1 MTQVEILEDM
11 VALAEGAGL
20 PVQYVPRGRGLE
32 GGPPVVSAVCR
43 LGGEWRIVLV
53 ASDSV
58 DERIEVVAAA
68 LREHR
73 SEWLESRHVAP
84 ALRRRLDPA

>member
-1 MTQVEILEDM
+1 MTDAEILEDII
-11 VALAEGAGL
+11 ALAEAAGL
-20 PVQYVPRGRGLE
+20 PVQYVPRGRALE
-32 GGPPVVSAVCR
+32 GGPPVVSAACR
-43 LGGEWRIVLV
+43 LAGEWRIVLV

-73 SEWLESRHVAP
+73 HAWLETRHVSP